1 MPFREATLSLATHA
15 LNYGTGLFE
24 GIRAYRQQD
33 GGLAI
38 LFAAEHYRRLLRNG
52 RLVRASVPESVET
65 LVEISREILV
75 RHGVAEDI
83 YLRPLLYKSAES
95 IRLQLTGL
103 RDRIAVYGFPMGPYV
118 ATDGLHVTI
127 SSWQRVNDNA
137 IPARGKVTGSYVNAC
152 LAVEDAHTGGFD
164 EAILLGADGH
174 VAEASSA
181 NLFVVA
187 DGVVA
192 TPSLSDDV
200 LPGIT
205 RAAVMQLARDAGYPV
220 EERAHRPHR
229 AARGRR
235 DLPHRDR
242 CPGGARLGCR
252 RPGAG
257 RRAHHRRPPGTLLRR
272 RSRHR
277 PALRRLAHA
286 GRAAAVRPIPAIARS
301 LITRMSIHQPR
312 PSTARRPTSRAIRRA
327 PRGSAS
333 SAGPRARRTI
343 ARSRGSLV
351 LLGGGR
357 AWRAH
362 ASGNGAVDALLRA
375 VDDRAGPGPWC
386 GRRAAD
392 LQRPGHRAGAR
403 DACRGVGEH
412 PDAARMPPTRRPTR
426 GAASTTTSLRRPCW
440 PTWMPSTG
448 WWPTR
453 RSTSPRWR
461 RPTSRPR
468 CRRRTTTRSRAHG
481 ERFTEMFN
489 H

>member
-1 MPFREATLSLATHA
+1 MTQTQARPGREATTRTAAPDAAAGARGGDGTEITPCSHAYFEGRIVPFREATLSLATHA

-75 RHGVAEDI
+75 RHGVSEDI

-181 NLFVVA
+181 NLFVVT

-220 EERAHRPHR
+220 EERAIDRTELHVADEIFLTGTGAQVAPVSAVDGRELGDGPIT
-229 AARGRR
+229 ADLQARYF
-235 DLPHRDR
+235 
-242 CPGGARLGCR
+242 
-252 RPGAG
+252 
-257 RRAHHRRPPGTLLRR
+257 
-272 RSRHR
+272 
-277 PALRRLAHA
+277 
-286 GRAAAVRPIPAIARS
+286 AAVRGIDQRYADWLTPVELPQSA
-301 LITRMSIHQPR
+301 
-312 PSTARRPTSRAIRRA
+312 PSPPSQ
-327 PRGSAS
+327 
-333 SAGPRARRTI
+333 
-343 ARSRGSLV
+343 
-351 LLGGGR
+351 
-357 AWRAH
+357 
-362 ASGNGAVDALLRA
+362 GA
-375 VDDRAGPGPWC
+375 
-386 GRRAAD
+386 
-392 LQRPGHRAGAR
+392 
-403 DACRGVGEH
+403 
-412 PDAARMPPTRRPTR
+412 
-426 GAASTTTSLRRPCW
+426 
-440 PTWMPSTG
+440 
-448 WWPTR
+448 
-453 RSTSPRWR
+453 
-461 RPTSRPR
+461 
-468 CRRRTTTRSRAHG
+468 
-481 ERFTEMFN
+481 
-489 H
+489 